1 MTYDHLLPIFLQD
14 KRADSDMN
22 ALDISPSSL
31 GGGLGIPI
39 QNVGIIL
46 SLNGIIQLAIQGF
59 VFPLLADCFGVW
71 RLLLVGTLAHPIA

>member
-14 KRADSDMN
+14 KRADDDIN
-22 ALDISPSSL
+22 ALELSSSSL
-31 GGGLGIPI
+31 AGGLGIPI

-46 SLNGIIQLAIQGF
+46 SLNGIIQLVIQAF

-71 RLLLVGTLAHPIA
+71 RLLLMRT